1 MNPIRRPRLGVPRPA
16 KAGLDEPGVNED
28 ICQPT
33 APAARDAWLWH
44 AQRQTLRS
52 PRFTKFGS
60 GSGLVSGLVFKT
72 SGGCPRGGPG
82 GFDSHA
88 LPPIADPCPTHVKA
102 SSSEEVLAEIRGF
115 VVATFRRGRGQ
126 GLGPTTPLLSS
137 GIVDSAGVLQVVRF
151 LQNRFHIRI
160 ADEEIVKGNFNS
172 LAAMTALVA
181 GKLG

>member
-1 MNPIRRPRLGVPRPA
+1 MPHR
-16 KAGLDEPGVNED
+16 E
-28 ICQPT
+28 
-33 APAARDAWLWH
+33 
-44 AQRQTLRS
+44 RQTLMA
-52 PRFTKFGS
+52 PRFTKYGS
-60 GSGLVSGLVFKT
+60 GSGLVFRLVFKT
-72 SGGCPRGGPG
+72 SGGRPRGGPG

-88 LPPIADPCPTHVKA
+88 LPPIADSCPTHMKA

-115 VVATFRRGRGQ
+115 VVAAFRRGRGH

-160 ADEEIVKGNFNS
+160 ADDEIVTWNFNS

-181 GKLG
+181 GKLGTPQTPP